1 MKNSEAMN
9 YSKSI
14 DKARFWHLLRTSG
27 YQSPV
32 RPRFLVENIPGW
44 ARFMYYIQL
53 VIIFVKN
60 CIKAR
65 KGQYDR
71 EAWASSS
78 FGVVKIVES
87 VGGGFQISGLQS
99 LTKQKGPVVF
109 IANHMSLVD
118 TLVLPCILL
127 AFSHITFVVK
137 ESLLNYPVFG
147 TILQAV
153 HPIAVTRRNPREDLK
168 AVLSQGQALLTQG
181 RSVVIFPQATRS
193 ATFDSAT
200 FNSLGVKLAR
210 QAGVPVVPIALK
222 TDFQQNGRII
232 KDMGPIDPSK
242 ILYLKIGEPISVEGG
257 GRAAH
262 WAVVD
267 FIKQNLK
274 AWGASVRQ

>member
-1 MKNSEAMN
+1 MN
-9 YSKSI
+9 KDY
-14 DKARFWHLLRTSG
+14 FWHMLRTSG

-32 RPRFLVENIPGW
+32 KSRFLVENVPGW
-44 ARFMYYIQL
+44 ARFIYYVQM
-53 VIIFVKN
+53 VNIFVKN
-60 CIKAR
+60 SIIAR
-65 KGQYDR
+65 KGRYDR
-71 EAWASSS
+71 EAWANSSL
-78 FGVVKIVES
+78 GVVKIVES
-87 VGGGFQISGLQS
+87 VGGRFQISGFQS
-99 LTKQKGPVVF
+99 MNKQKGPLVF

-147 TILQAV
+147 TILRAV
-153 HPIAVTRRNPREDLK
+153 NPIAVTRRNPREDLK
-168 AVLSQGQALLTQG
+168 VVLNTGKTLLAKG
-181 RSVVIFPQATRS
+181 HSVVIFPQATRS
-193 ATFDSAT
+193 DTFDSAT

-242 ILYLKIGEPISVEGG
+242 TLYLKIGEPIPVEGG

-262 WAVVD
+262 RAVVD

-274 AWGASVRQ
+274 AWGANVLQ